1 MRIDRRQM
9 MLAGGVVAAALVF
22 GLFIWWPAHSEI
34 KILRQEIGK
43 VEKDLLGVSGRTE
56 GLREL
61 VAEVDGL
68 RAEVNQTRK
77 VIPASRD
84 LSDLM
89 LQFSLQIE
97 QDNLQKHVI
106 REEPTKP
113 GNGYQVL
120 PLEVEFEGDSTAA
133 FRFMRKV
140 ETMSRLVQVR
150 SLSLKRK
157 PPTRDARSGKV
168 EKKPASEV
176 VVNMSLNTFYY
187 DPRERKP

>member
-1 MRIDRRQM
+1 MRIERTQWM
-9 MLAGGVVAAALVF
+9 MAGGVVAVALVF
-22 GLFIWWPAHSEI
+22 ALFFWWPAHSEI
-34 KILRQEIGK
+34 KTLRREIDK

-56 GLREL
+56 GLKEL
-61 VAEVDGL
+61 VAEVDAL
-68 RAEVNQTRK
+68 RAEVNQTKK

-97 QDNLQKHVI
+97 QDDLQKHVI
-106 REEPTKP
+106 REEPTTP
-113 GNGYQVL
+113 GRGYQVL
-120 PLEVEFEGDSTAA
+120 PLEVQFEGDSNAA

-150 SLSLKRK
+150 SLNLKRK
-157 PPTRDARSGKV
+157 PQAPAARSAKV

-176 VVNMSLNTFYY
+176 IVNMSLNTFYY
-187 DPRERKP
+187 DPKERKP